1 MHFFLRSIHAHHL
14 GFAAAAPPSSV
25 PVPVQPTSACGALSC
40 RTNRAPPTAFRS
52 PRGKLESGVSPK
64 LALDHESIS
73 FPPRCNVRASD
84 LARARGAQA
93 LSQRRSRGARAD
105 LCRPRH
111 SYRVARDVAAHLIAN
126 PEQALDTLAREEL
139 GLNSDDLG
147 SPIGAA
153 LSSFVAFAIGASL
166 PLIPFLLG
174 ASNGVIIAA
183 AISGAALFVVGALLS
198 LFSGKNAWLSGLRMP
213 PSAPSRLRRPTA
225 SDRCS
230 TSPLLNRAG
239 EFC

>member
-1 MHFFLRSIHAHHL
+1 L
-14 GFAAAAPPSSV
+14 
-25 PVPVQPTSACGALSC
+25 
-40 RTNRAPPTAFRS
+40 
-52 PRGKLESGVSPK
+52 
-64 LALDHESIS
+64 
-73 FPPRCNVRASD
+73 
-84 LARARGAQA
+84 
-93 LSQRRSRGARAD
+93 
-105 LCRPRH
+105 
-111 SYRVARDVAAHLIAN
+111 N
-126 PEQALDTLAREEL
+126 P
-139 GLNSDDLG
+139 DDLG

-230 TSPLLNRAG
+230 TSPPPESRRRILLKFDATCRHPDRGEQLNWTFIAFTDTAG
-239 EFC
+239 D